1 MSSPAR
7 KKRKTGAA
15 SEGGTAG
22 ILSIEMIGKVA
33 SFANYGDDLMNICKA
48 VGRKDSAV
56 IRYTC
61 LRNNYRYL
69 QLAVERNIR
78 EIATNKKTG
87 SSVRDWMAINTDW
100 REKRITNA
108 CREISLQV
116 VNEVKFEQHGGRR
129 AYKCSAAA
137 IFQNPA
143 VAIEFGLVEI
153 LKNIV
158 ENADIDV
165 NATVWNNFSTS
176 DKFHLLFLA
185 LHDDRACF
193 DYLISTKKIDMNSR
207 VLSGGNR
214 GYKTLK
220 MFVMETDDI
229 QKEQFQAMVQLPTFG
244 LNDPINIDGRSLLP
258 LVYMALSAAT
268 SKTAPLS
275 NDHLA
280 KIQILLD
287 AGADPTCEADGGD
300 YPSPFSFTTHVTAV
314 TVATDHPRH
323 SEHEGWKR
331 ILQMMKAKVAES
343 AVE

>member
-69 QLAVERNIR
+69 QLSVERNIR
-78 EIATNKKTG
+78 AIATDKKTG
-87 SSVRDWMAINTDW
+87 SDVRDWMAINTDW
-100 REKRITNA
+100 RDKRITNA
-108 CREISLQV
+108 CREISVQV
-116 VNEVKFEQHGGRR
+116 VNEVNFKQHGGRR
-129 AYKCSAAA
+129 AYTCSAAA
-137 IFQNPA
+137 IFHNPA
-143 VAIEFGLVEI
+143 VAIGFGLVEI
-153 LKNIV
+153 LRNIV
-158 ENADIDV
+158 ENTDIDV
-165 NATVWNNFSTS
+165 NATVWNNYSTS
-176 DKFHLLFLA
+176 DKYHLLFLA

-207 VLSGGNR
+207 VMSGGN
-214 GYKTLK
+214 YKTLK
-220 MFVMETDDI
+220 MFVMEADDI
-229 QKEQFQAMVQLPTFG
+229 QKEQFQAMVRLPTFG
-244 LNDPINIDGRSLLP
+244 LNDPIDIDGRSLLP
-258 LVYMALSAAT
+258 LVYMAMSAST

-275 NDHLA
+275 DDHLA

-300 YPSPFSFTTHVTAV
+300 YPSPLSFITHVAAITE
-314 TVATDHPRH
+314 TTDHPQH
-323 SEHEGWKR
+323 SEHERWKK
-331 ILQMMKAKVAES
+331 ILQMMKPSMEQ